1 MNKIKKKKDN
11 SIIPVIETKRMKQ
24 RTTHYSPVTR
34 GHSSA
39 FVLLVRFNS
48 MQFNST
54 DGQRDV
60 QSDCPCKK
68 KTVLYQKTHQT
79 DEFLYCD
86 ELFFFFF
93 LARLS
98 RVQKKKTHSHD
109 KILPSFF
116 FSKTTDEQKNRRRTQ
131 KSHQRADELEG
142 PTFALLQSIYTSI
155 YKPIL
160 R

>member
-1 MNKIKKKKDN
+1 
-11 SIIPVIETKRMKQ
+11 MKQ

-68 KTVLYQKTHQT
+68 KPYFIRKLTKLMNFCTAMS
-79 DEFLYCD
+79 C
-86 ELFFFFF
+86 FFFFF

-98 RVQKKKTHSHD
+98 RVQKKTHSHD

-116 FSKTTDEQKNRRRTQ
+116 FSKTTDEEKNRRRTQ
-131 KSHQRADELEG
+131 KSHQRADKLEG

-160 R
+160 RNFFFIFLFILF

>member
-1 MNKIKKKKDN
+1 MVREMSSQIVDVKKKPYFIRKL
-11 SIIPVIETKRMKQ
+11 TKLMNFC
-24 RTTHYSPVTR
+24 TAMS
-34 GHSSA
+34 
-39 FVLLVRFNS
+39 
-48 MQFNST
+48 
-54 DGQRDV
+54 
-60 QSDCPCKK
+60 C
-68 KTVLYQKTHQT
+68 
-79 DEFLYCD
+79 
-86 ELFFFFF
+86 FFFFF

-98 RVQKKKTHSHD
+98 RVQKKTHSHD

-160 R
+160 RWVFFIFLFILFWLIDCNWHVEIDSHSVTYYFGYLYDPRVDLKRERN